1 MKILIVNDDSIHAPG
16 IRVLANA
23 VASLGD
29 VYVVAPEEQCSA
41 MSQKLTIRDNLII
54 RPYPDFSA
62 FVRGAWSIS
71 GTPVDCA
78 KVALRYMMEEKP
90 DLVLSGV
97 NNGYNVGFDTAY
109 SGTVGAAMEA
119 ARNGIP
125 AIALST
131 NPGNYDHATDEL
143 DTVLDFFREHRLMEK
158 HSIYNVNIPAQPKGI
173 RITRQGGPFYSDDFV
188 PEENNLY
195 RPKGIKVYQSQNDLT
210 IDSDAVTAGYI
221 SIMPLTTSRVDMAV
235 YELIKDLSK

>member
-23 VASLGD
+23 VAALGD

-54 RPYPDFSA
+54 KPYPDFPA
-62 FVRGAWSIS
+62 PVKGAWSIS

-109 SGTVGAAMEA
+109 SGTVGAALEA
-119 ARNGIP
+119 VRIGVP

-131 NPGNYDHATDEL
+131 AHERHLPAVEPLLVSTIQDLLAKPLEPGKL
-143 DTVLDFFREHRLMEK
+143 W
-158 HSIYNVNIPAQPKGI
+158 NVNFPALMRQPL
-173 RITRQGGPFYSDDFV
+173 QGVLWDRSVARMSMFCDQYAG
-188 PEENNLY
+188 EN
-195 RPKGIKVYQSQNDLT
+195 RPDGTVELTNAGFSIKDGF
-210 IDSDAVTAGYI
+210 DAPGTDAEAVREGYI
-221 SIMPLTTSRVDMAV
+221 SIS
-235 YELIKDLSK
+235 KLSAF

>member
-131 NPGNYDHATDEL
+131 AHERHLEAVEPHLLPIIRELLEEPLEPGQL
-143 DTVLDFFREHRLMEK
+143 W
-158 HSIYNVNIPAQPKGI
+158 NVNFPALARQPLMGI
-173 RITRQGGPFYSDDFV
+173 LRDRPVARMSMFCDKYVGENRPDGTVELTNAGFSIRDNFDAPGTDAEAVRQ
-188 PEENNLY
+188 
-195 RPKGIKVYQSQNDLT
+195 
-210 IDSDAVTAGYI
+210 GYI
-221 SIMPLTTSRVDMAV
+221 SISR
-235 YELIKDLSK
+235 LSAY

>member
-23 VASLGD
+23 AASLGD

-62 FVRGAWSIS
+62 AVRGAWSIS

-78 KVALRYMMEEKP
+78 KVALRYMMEQKP

-119 ARNGIP
+119 ARCGIP

-131 NPGNYDHATDEL
+131 AHERHLEAVEPHLLPVIRELLEEPLEPGQL
-143 DTVLDFFREHRLMEK
+143 W
-158 HSIYNVNIPAQPKGI
+158 NVNFPALARQPLMGI
-173 RITRQGGPFYSDDFV
+173 LRDRPVARMSMFCDKYVGENRPDGTVELTNAGFSIRDNFDAPGTDAEAVRQ
-188 PEENNLY
+188 
-195 RPKGIKVYQSQNDLT
+195 
-210 IDSDAVTAGYI
+210 GYI
-221 SIMPLTTSRVDMAV
+221 SISR
-235 YELIKDLSK
+235 LSAY

>member
-54 RPYPDFSA
+54 KPYPDFPA
-62 FVRGAWSIS
+62 PVKGAWSVS
-71 GTPVDCA
+71 GTPVDCV

-109 SGTVGAAMEA
+109 SGTVGAALEA
-119 ARNGIP
+119 VRIGVP

-131 NPGNYDHATDEL
+131 AHERHLPAVEPLLVSTIQDLLAKPLEPGKL
-143 DTVLDFFREHRLMEK
+143 W
-158 HSIYNVNIPAQPKGI
+158 NVNCPALMRQPL
-173 RITRQGGPFYSDDFV
+173 QGVLWDRPVARMSMFCDQYAG
-188 PEENNLY
+188 EN
-195 RPKGIKVYQSQNDLT
+195 RPDGTVELTNAGFSIKDGF
-210 IDSDAVTAGYI
+210 DAPGTDAEAVREGYI
-221 SIMPLTTSRVDMAV
+221 SIS
-235 YELIKDLSK
+235 KLSAF

>member
-23 VASLGD
+23 VAVLGD
-29 VYVVAPEEQCSA
+29 VYVVAPESQCSA

-54 RPYPDFSA
+54 KPYPDFPA
-62 FVRGAWSIS
+62 PVRGAWSVS
-71 GTPVDCA
+71 GTPVDCV

-109 SGTVGAAMEA
+109 SGTVGAALEA
-119 ARNGIP
+119 VRDGVP

-131 NPGNYDHATDEL
+131 SHERHLPAVEPLLVPTIQDLLAKPLEPGKL
-143 DTVLDFFREHRLMEK
+143 W
-158 HSIYNVNIPAQPKGI
+158 NVNFPALLRQPLQGVLWDRPVARMSMFCDQYEGENRPDGTVELTNAGFSI
-173 RITRQGGPFYSDDFV
+173 RDGFDAPGTDAEAVRQ
-188 PEENNLY
+188 
-195 RPKGIKVYQSQNDLT
+195 
-210 IDSDAVTAGYI
+210 GYI
-221 SIMPLTTSRVDMAV
+221 SIS
-235 YELIKDLSK
+235 KLSAY

>member
-29 VYVVAPEEQCSA
+29 VYVVAPEYQCSA

-54 RPYPDFSA
+54 KSYPDFPA
-62 FVRGAWSIS
+62 PVRGAWSVS
-71 GTPVDCA
+71 GTPVDCV
-78 KVALRYMMEEKP
+78 KVALLCLLEEKP

-109 SGTVGAAMEA
+109 SGTVGAALEA
-119 ARNGIP
+119 VRSGVP

-131 NPGNYDHATDEL
+131 SHERHLPAVEPHLVPVISDLLAEPLEPGQ
-143 DTVLDFFREHRLMEK
+143 FW
-158 HSIYNVNIPAQPKGI
+158 NVNFPALMRQPLQGI
-173 RITRQGGPFYSDDFV
+173 LRDRPVARMSMFSDKYV
-188 PEENNLY
+188 PEL
-195 RPKGIKVYQSQNDLT
+195 RPDGTIELT
-210 IDSDAVTAGYI
+210 NAGFSVRDNFDAPGTDAEAVRKGYI
-221 SIMPLTTSRVDMAV
+221 SIS
-235 YELIKDLSK
+235 KLSAF

>member
-62 FVRGAWSIS
+62 SVRGAWSIS

-131 NPGNYDHATDEL
+131 AHERHLEAVEPHLLPIIREL
-143 DTVLDFFREHRLMEK
+143 LEEPLE
-158 HSIYNVNIPAQPKGI
+158 SGQLWNVNFPALARQPLMGI
-173 RITRQGGPFYSDDFV
+173 LRDRPVAQMSMFCDKYVGENCPDGTVELTNAGFSIRDNFDAPGTDAEAVRQ
-188 PEENNLY
+188 
-195 RPKGIKVYQSQNDLT
+195 
-210 IDSDAVTAGYI
+210 GYI
-221 SIMPLTTSRVDMAV
+221 SISR
-235 YELIKDLSK
+235 LSAY

>member
-54 RPYPDFSA
+54 KPYPDFPA
-62 FVRGAWSIS
+62 PVKGAWSVS
-71 GTPVDCA
+71 GTPVDCV

-109 SGTVGAAMEA
+109 SGTVGAALEA
-119 ARNGIP
+119 VRIGVP

-131 NPGNYDHATDEL
+131 AHERHLPAVEPLLVSTIQDLLAKPLEPGKL
-143 DTVLDFFREHRLMEK
+143 W
-158 HSIYNVNIPAQPKGI
+158 NVNFPALMRQPLRGVLWDRPVARMSMFCDQYAGENRPDGTVELTNAGFSI
-173 RITRQGGPFYSDDFV
+173 RDGF
-188 PEENNLY
+188 
-195 RPKGIKVYQSQNDLT
+195 
-210 IDSDAVTAGYI
+210 DAPGTDAEAVREGYI
-221 SIMPLTTSRVDMAV
+221 SIS
-235 YELIKDLSK
+235 KLSAF

>member
-23 VASLGD
+23 VAALGD

-54 RPYPDFSA
+54 KPYPDFPA
-62 FVRGAWSIS
+62 PVKGAWSVS
-71 GTPVDCA
+71 GTPVDCV

-109 SGTVGAAMEA
+109 SGTVGAALEA
-119 ARNGIP
+119 VRIGVP

-131 NPGNYDHATDEL
+131 AHERHLPAVEPLLVSTIQDLLAKPLEPGKL
-143 DTVLDFFREHRLMEK
+143 W
-158 HSIYNVNIPAQPKGI
+158 NVNFPALMRQPLRGVLWDRPVARMSMFCDQYAGENRPDGTVELTNAGFSI
-173 RITRQGGPFYSDDFV
+173 RDGF
-188 PEENNLY
+188 
-195 RPKGIKVYQSQNDLT
+195 
-210 IDSDAVTAGYI
+210 DAPGTDAEAVREGYI
-221 SIMPLTTSRVDMAV
+221 SIS
-235 YELIKDLSK
+235 KLSAF

>member
-16 IRVLANA
+16 IAVLARQA
-23 VASLGD
+23 TQLGD

-41 MSQKLTIRDNLII
+41 MSQKLTIRGNLII
-54 RPYPDFSA
+54 KPYPDFPA
-62 FVRGAWSIS
+62 PVKGAWSIS

-109 SGTVGAAMEA
+109 SGTVGAALEA
-119 ARNGIP
+119 VRNGVP

-131 NPGNYDHATDEL
+131 AHERHLPAVEPHLLPVIRELLEEPLAPGE
-143 DTVLDFFREHRLMEK
+143 FW
-158 HSIYNVNIPAQPKGI
+158 NVNFPALMRQPLKGI
-173 RITRQGGPFYSDDFV
+173 LRDRPVARMSMFCDKYVG
-188 PEENNLY
+188 EN
-195 RPKGIKVYQSQNDLT
+195 RPDGTVELTNAGFSIKDGF
-210 IDSDAVTAGYI
+210 DAPGTDAEAVREGYI
-221 SIMPLTTSRVDMAV
+221 SIS
-235 YELIKDLSK
+235 KLSAF